1 MNIGV
6 QKAGLPDLLLD
17 AYFDSLFTRCDLM
30 RSDTGGVFNFITC
43 EKLVT

>member
-1 MNIGV
+1 MGV
-6 QKAGLPDLLLD
+6 QKVALPDLLLD
-17 AYFDSLFTRCDLM
+17 AYFDSLFIRCDLM